1 MSRTS
6 ACLKTPSLWLAA
18 VLGLCSLASAQFE
31 TRGSFPALAGSGP
44 VSIAVGDFN
53 HDGKLDLAVVSF
65 CCASSGV
72 SILLGNGDGTFQRA
86 VDYAAGDQPVS
97 IVAVDLKH
105 DGNLDLVVANSLS
118 TYLSILL
125 GNGDG
130 TFQPATQSPPLLNE
144 AAFVTAG
151 DFNGDGKPDLV
162 ALGYNIISVLLGNG
176 DGTFQNPIATQPSF
190 SIESI
195 GAGDFNRDGK
205 RDLATAGTF
214 GSNSS
219 INILL
224 GNGDGTFRYGASY
237 PGETSPGSITVADF
251 NDDHKLDLAIA
262 NSEGGSI
269 SVLLGN
275 GDGTFQPAIDCLV
288 PFPVFATAADMN
300 GDHKPDLVVAN
311 GAFAPGAYVFMG
323 NGDGTFQTPTFYPVG
338 RQVSYVAVGDFNRD
352 GRKDIAV
359 ADYLGYAA
367 VVLLNTGAV
376 TFSPTTPLAFNK
388 QAVGTTSAAKTV
400 TLTNT
405 GKTALTM
412 SAMKATGQFGMTSTC
427 GTSVAAGAN
436 CGISVTFSPKTKG
449 PKSGTVTLND
459 SASSKPQVI
468 ELSGTG
474 T

>member
-1 MSRTS
+1 VLGSYAS
-6 ACLKTPSLWLAA
+6 PKIPSLSLAA
-18 VLGLCSLASAQFE
+18 VLVLCSVASAQFE
-31 TRGSFPALAGSGP
+31 TRGSFGTLAGSSP

-72 SILLGNGDGTFQRA
+72 SILPGNGDGTFQRA
-86 VDYAAGDQPVS
+86 VDYAGGDQPVS
-97 IVAVDLKH
+97 IAAVDLKH

-118 TYLSILL
+118 TYLSILF

-130 TFQPATQSPPLLNE
+130 TFQPATESPALLNN
-144 AAFVTAG
+144 ATFVTAG

-162 ALGYNIISVLLGNG
+162 ALGENIISVLLGNG

-190 SIESI
+190 VIESI
-195 GAGDFNRDGK
+195 GVGDFNRDGK
-205 RDLATAGTF
+205 LDIATAGTF

-237 PGETSPGSITVADF
+237 PGKTSPGSITVTDF
-251 NDDHKLDLAIA
+251 NGDHKLDLAIA

-269 SVLLGN
+269 NVLLGN
-275 GDGTFQPAIDCLV
+275 GDGTFQSAIDTLV

-311 GAFAPGAYVFMG
+311 GLFAPGAYVFIG
-323 NGDGTFQTPTFYPVG
+323 NGDGTFQSPTFYPVG

-367 VVLLNTGAV
+367 VVLLNTGV
-376 TFSPTTPLAFNK
+376 VSFSPTTPLNFKK
-388 QAVGTTSAAKTV
+388 QTVGTTSAPQTV
-400 TLTNT
+400 TLTNS

-412 SAMKATGQFGMTSTC
+412 SSMRATGQFGMNSTC
-427 GTSVAAGAN
+427 GSSVPAGAN
-436 CGISVTFSPKTKG
+436 CTISVTFSPKTKG
-449 PKSGTVTLND
+449 AKSGTVTIND